1 MNTIANANTPK
12 RGLTNRRYQ
21 FENPMRLFVQ
31 LFAFTFAAASFMM
44 TAPDAEAQDRSSR
57 NADSP
62 TQAAVTNGSGLMDN
76 GDEDNDGP
84 IKPPMPELRAV
95 PGDGTVLLYWDDVAE
110 SHFDPYFED
119 YVVYQR
125 LVGGS
130 IFENVFA
137 NPNNF
142 QGYKVYK
149 SNDPGFMDA
158 LRITDNQGNPDRL
171 AFEAIFDLANDI
183 TGYHPASIRGQRVW
197 MGSDTGIRRIW
208 QDTGLT
214 NGRTYY
220 YAVVSFTHGDALPN
234 FELPIEFDDDG
245 IPVVPIPSSVYRSSP
260 LESDLDIQIMDDGT
274 VITGIN
280 VVAVTPQRGA
290 AGFIAP
296 VDPELTQVTGTGSG
310 NVSVET
316 IDPSQLQIGN
326 SYSVTF
332 ADTLVEVVG
341 DLRLSTKSFT
351 LTNTTTGEV
360 LFDRVEDL
368 SGTEFPVTEGFL
380 FSISDV
386 PDRVAVDPELT
397 RWNAAQDSRIHDFV
411 VGVSS
416 TPTPNDYRI
425 EIYDD
430 PVRTSTPFQ
439 IGSNNLPA
447 EDVNFIVF
455 NETTGE
461 EVDFAFLTQPL
472 LPRDVRDAA
481 YLSSNSIIAVGA
493 AGQVQQSTDGGSSWD
508 IIESGQTGRLK
519 ALHFINDQQ
528 GWAAGREGV
537 VIRTDDGGLTWS
549 DAQSTGVTDI
559 LRDIYFVDENRGWA
573 VGSNGTIIRTTDGG
587 SSWSTSESGT
597 LRRFNAVHFV
607 NENVGFAAGFLE
619 TRRTTDGGATWSS
632 FNTGQPVEFFGI
644 DFIDENT
651 GWLTGSQGRIVKTTD
666 GGESWTLQASGIT
679 VDINAIEFFD
689 ANTGWAVG
697 TNGRIIR
704 TTNGGSTWSTQS
716 SGVNVQLFG
725 LSVLDA
731 NNVIVVGANSTRI
744 RTTNGGSSWQ
754 LTDDFRRFRAAFD
767 DNGQPRS
774 DIIYI
779 LEDADGSGSLIDTWR
794 ISMLPRTASSSVG
807 LTVDPIGGD
816 ELQIFTIKP
825 FTEADEFV
833 FTIDGTNVPDADPLS
848 VDDPLEDV
856 RVVPNPYLVT
866 HMAETGAGR
875 QLHFTNLPQRATI
888 RIFTV
893 SGRLIQTLNVDN
905 SATDSRYIWDMR
917 SNDNKDIS
925 YGVYIYHVDA
935 PGVGEKVG
943 KFAVIK

>member
-1 MNTIANANTPK
+1 
-12 RGLTNRRYQ
+12 
-21 FENPMRLFVQ
+21 MRLFVL

-44 TAPDAEAQDRSSR
+44 TAPDAEAQDRANRS
-57 NADSP
+57 ADQQQ
-62 TQAAVTNGSGLMDN
+62 TAVTNGAGLMDN
-76 GDEDNDGP
+76 GDDEADGP

-110 SHFDPYFED
+110 SHYDPFFED
-119 YVVYQR
+119 YVVYSR

-130 IFENVFA
+130 IFEPVFA

-149 SNDPGFMDA
+149 SNDPGFLDA

-183 TGYHPASIRGQRVW
+183 TGYHPASINGQRVW

-220 YAVVSFTHGDALPN
+220 YAVVSYTHGDALPN
-234 FELPIEFDDDG
+234 FELPIEFDDEG
-245 IPVVPIPSSVYRSSP
+245 IPVVPIPSEIYRSSP
-260 LESDLDIQIMDDGT
+260 LESDLDIQIMEDGT

-296 VDPELTQVTGTGSG
+296 VDPALTQVSGTGSG
-310 NVSVET
+310 NVTVEV
-316 IDPSQLQIGN
+316 IDPARLRGGN
-326 SYSVTF
+326 NYSVTF

-368 SGTEFPVTEGFL
+368 TGTEFPVTEGFL

-397 RWNAAQDSRIHDFV
+397 QWRTDQDTRIHDFV

-430 PVRTSTPFQ
+430 AVRTSTPFQ
-439 IGSNNLPA
+439 VGSNNLPA

-455 NETTGE
+455 NETTGQ

-472 LPRDVRDAA
+472 LPRDIRDVA
-481 YLSSNSIIAVGA
+481 YLGSNSIIAVGA
-493 AGQVQQSTDGGSSWD
+493 AGLIQQSTDGGVSWS
-508 IIESGQTGRLK
+508 IIESGQTVRLK
-519 ALHFINDQQ
+519 AVHFINDQQ
-528 GWAAGREGV
+528 GWAVGREGV
-537 VIRTDDGGLTWS
+537 IVTTSDGGLTWS
-549 DAQSTGVTDI
+549 DQESGTSEI
-559 LRDIYFVDENRGWA
+559 LRDVYFLNENLGWA
-573 VGSNGTIIRTTDGG
+573 VGSQGNIVRTTDGG
-587 SSWSTSESGT
+587 SNWVTSTSGT

-619 TRRTTDGGATWSS
+619 TRRTTDGGQTWTT

-644 DFIDENT
+644 DFVDENT
-651 GWLTGSQGRIVKTTD
+651 GWLSGSQGRIVKTTD
-666 GGESWTLQASGIT
+666 GGDTWTLQTTGIT
-679 VDINAIEFFD
+679 ADVNAIEFVD

-704 TTNGGSTWSTQS
+704 TTNGGTSWSTQN
-716 SGVNVQLFG
+716 SGVNVQLYG
-725 LSVLDA
+725 LGALNA
-731 NNVIVVGANSTRI
+731 NNVVVVGANSTRL

-754 LTDDFRRFRAAFD
+754 RTDDFRRFRAAFD

-779 LEDADGSGSLIDTWR
+779 LEDTGTGSLVDTWR
-794 ISMLPRTASSSVG
+794 ISMLPRTATSSVG
-807 LTVDPIGGD
+807 LTVDPVGGD
-816 ELQIFTIKP
+816 ELEIFTIKP
-825 FTEADEFV
+825 FTEADEFN
-833 FTIDGTNVPDADPLS
+833 FTIDASNVPSADPSS
-848 VDDPLEDV
+848 VERPLDDV

-866 HMAETGAGR
+866 HLAETGAGR

-893 SGRLIQTLNVDN
+893 SGRLVQTLNVDN
-905 SATDSRYIWDMR
+905 PATEGRYIWDMR
-917 SNDNKDIS
+917 SNDNKEIS